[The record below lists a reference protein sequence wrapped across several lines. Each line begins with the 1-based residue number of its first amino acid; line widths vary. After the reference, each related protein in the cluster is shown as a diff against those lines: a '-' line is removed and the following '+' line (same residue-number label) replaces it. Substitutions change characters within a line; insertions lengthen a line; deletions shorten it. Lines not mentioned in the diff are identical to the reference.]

1 LQTFAQ
7 LQDQIRGLEAERS
20 ELMQAHDSMESQ
32 ALASRDAEARRK
44 QEEVLHATGLL
55 RGLEQEKHRV
65 VELVRLKQ
73 AEKATF
79 TAEVDGLT
87 REKEQMMEGHMS
99 HVRQASALEEAVQQ
113 ERATYAIVS
122 TEVQQLRA
130 QHREGESSFE
140 QALTPL

>member
-1 LQTFAQ
+1 
-7 LQDQIRGLEAERS
+7 
-20 ELMQAHDSMESQ
+20 MQAHDSMESQ